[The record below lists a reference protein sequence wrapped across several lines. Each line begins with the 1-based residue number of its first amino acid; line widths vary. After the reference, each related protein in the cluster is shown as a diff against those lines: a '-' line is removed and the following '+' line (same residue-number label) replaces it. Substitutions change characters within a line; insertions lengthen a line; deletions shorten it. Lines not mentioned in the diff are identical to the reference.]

1 MCFIAPLAQAVA
13 KFCAHKHEA
22 TFYQQLNMSRQGPT
36 APSSNSRNCCGVD
49 GFEEAAITGEA
60 GATPNNVQLGLAF
73 DQVVEW
79 ESECHQGRRGRSVA
93 SQAGGKRECQQ
104 TFLSRRHLTY
114 LAWLNATRWASSP
127 SGWPPG
133 ASTGAS

>member
-49 GFEEAAITGEA
+49 GFEEAAITREA
-60 GATPNNVQLGLAF
+60 GATPNNVQLGALRSTKWSSGSQSAIKGGED
-73 DQVVEW
+73 DQLLLKRA
-79 ESECHQGRRGRSVA
+79 ESE
-93 SQAGGKRECQQ
+93 
-104 TFLSRRHLTY
+104 
-114 LAWLNATRWASSP
+114 NANKPFFPAVT
-127 SGWPPG
+127 
-133 ASTGAS
+133 